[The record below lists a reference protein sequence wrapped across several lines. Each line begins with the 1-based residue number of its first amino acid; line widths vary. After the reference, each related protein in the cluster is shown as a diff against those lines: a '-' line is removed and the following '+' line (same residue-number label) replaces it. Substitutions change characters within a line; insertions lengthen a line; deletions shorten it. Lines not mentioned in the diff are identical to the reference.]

1 MGNRDLRESPSAFET
16 ITDGIEIAQSL
27 LECHTIARR
36 MFNSFSAPTVSAHSE
51 CTAIHAVN
59 NDGSH
64 SALQLRTT
72 NFVGKSAVTSI
83 NHSDFPA
90 EIRRF

>member
-1 MGNRDLRESPSAFET
+1 
-16 ITDGIEIAQSL
+16 
-27 LECHTIARR
+27 
-36 MFNSFSAPTVSAHSE
+36 MFNSFSAPTASAHRE
-51 CTAIHAVN
+51 CTAIRVVN

-64 SALQLRTT
+64 GALQLRTT
-72 NFVGKSAVTSI
+72 NFVGKSTVTSI